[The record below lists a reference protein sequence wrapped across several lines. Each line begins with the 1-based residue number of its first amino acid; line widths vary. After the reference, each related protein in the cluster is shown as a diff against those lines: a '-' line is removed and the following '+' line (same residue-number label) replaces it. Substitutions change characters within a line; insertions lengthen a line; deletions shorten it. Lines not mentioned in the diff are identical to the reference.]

1 MSSRPC
7 PTTTTCRPS
16 THDLPRHERRRHR
29 AERTFVADERGV
41 SFAALAADIVVL
53 PVIAL
58 FELRFGIANAARA
71 AENERRLAIFFDT
84 LPTLR
89 ILDFKARDAEE
100 AGIIRADLKAQGH
113 PPSAPTTVLIA
124 AQARRRGAALVTA
137 NTREFARVPGLAL
150 QDWSAA

>member
-1 MSSRPC
+1 MICLDTNVVVTVLNGRSSQM
-7 PTTTTCRPS
+7 T
-16 THDLPRHERRRHR
+16 ERLLR
-29 AERTFVADERGV
+29 
-41 SFAALAADIVVL
+41 ALAADIVVL

-71 AENERRLAIFFDT
+71 AENESRLAIFFDT

-100 AGIIRADLKAQGH
+100 AGIIRADLKRKGT
-113 PPSAPTTVLIA
+113 PIGPYDVLIA